1 MKKLALLLFL
11 SIFINTAWAQVAEP
25 LDLEKALQLGL
36 ENNLQVKIGIENKN
50 LRELDKKIAAGNLF
64 LPTLNANYL
73 RNFSTEDVTQTFV
86 SDPEN
91 PREIDAAKSRN
102 KAYSLVGIYG
112 FRPESLVTMRRLG
125 VLEEISDLDAKVIVE
140 NTVAGISTAYYRLI
154 LELQRYQ
161 VLKQTL
167 QLSKARLDISQAQYE
182 LGGAGKRD
190 ILTAQVDYNGD
201 SSLLM
206 TQHQIIQNAR
216 VNLNELLATDPDADY
231 VIQDSSIQIG
241 DPLSLETL
249 FENAFLENKLLLVNQ
264 RQNNAAFLQI
274 KELQAQRLPVL
285 NLNSSFNNSVF
296 NSDAGF
302 LIQNERQGLNYGGS
316 ITFNLFSGL
325 TLNRRIQ
332 SAKVNQRIQDYS
344 LEQYEVQLKSDL
356 QRAYNTYENNR
367 GLLTIEQ
374 TNYQVAKE
382 NSEIALERF
391 RLGIASYLEFR
402 DAQVNLLSAENRLI
416 SSVFQIKE
424 QEIELLRLSG
434 KIFFVSSMDPVD
446 EALDQ

>member
-1 MKKLALLLFL
+1 LLAFLLPIL
-11 SIFINTAWAQVAEP
+11 SVWGQVQEP

-36 ENNLQVKIGIENKN
+36 ENNLQVKIGVENRN
-50 LRELDKKIAAGNLF
+50 LRELDKKIAAGSLF
-64 LPTLNANYL
+64 MPTLNANYL
-73 RNFSTEDVTQTFV
+73 RTFATEDVTQTFV
-86 SDPEN
+86 SDPKN
-91 PREIDAAKSRN
+91 PREIDAAKSKN
-102 KAYSLVGIYG
+102 KAYSFVGIYG
-112 FRPESLVTMRRLG
+112 FRPESLLTMRRLG
-125 VLEEISDLDAKVIVE
+125 MLEEISDLDAKIIVE

-154 LELQRYQ
+154 LELQRLK
-161 VLKQTL
+161 VLQQTL
-167 QLSKARLDISQAQYE
+167 FLSKARLDISQAQYE

-190 ILTAQVDYNGD
+190 FLAAQVDYNGD

-206 TQHQIIQNAR
+206 TQYQVIQNAR
-216 VNLNELLATDPDADY
+216 VNLNELLAADPDTNFL
-231 VIQDSSIQIG
+231 IQDSTITIG
-241 DPLSLETL
+241 DRLTLETL
-249 FENAFLENKLLLVNQ
+249 YESAFLENKLLLVNQ
-264 RQNNAAFLQI
+264 RNNNEAFLRI
-274 KELQAQRLPVL
+274 KELQASRLPGI

-302 LIQNERQGLNYGGS
+302 LIQNERQGLNYGGT

-344 LEQYEVQLKSDL
+344 LEQYEIQLKSDI
-356 QRAYNTYENNR
+356 QRAYNTYDNNL
-367 GLLTIEQ
+367 GLLSIEQ

-416 SSVFQIKE
+416 TSIFQIKQ

-434 KIFFVSSMDPVD
+434 KIFFTSS
-446 EALDQ
+446 LDTFEVPTN

>member
-1 MKKLALLLFL
+1 MKIGTLLLAFL
-11 SIFINTAWAQVAEP
+11 LPILTVWGQVQEP

-36 ENNLQVKIGIENKN
+36 ENNLQVKIGVENRN
-50 LRELDKKIAAGNLF
+50 LRELDKKIAAGSLF
-64 LPTLNANYL
+64 MPTLNANYL
-73 RNFSTEDVTQTFV
+73 RSFSTEDVTQTFV

-91 PREIDAAKSRN
+91 PREIDAAKSKN
-102 KAYSLVGIYG
+102 KAYSFVGIYG
-112 FRPESLVTMRRLG
+112 FRPESLLTMRRLG
-125 VLEEISDLDAKVIVE
+125 MLEEISDLDAKIIVE

-154 LELQRYQ
+154 LELQRLK

-167 QLSKARLDISQAQYE
+167 FLSKARLDISQAQYE

-190 ILTAQVDYNGD
+190 FLAAQVDYNGD

-206 TQHQIIQNAR
+206 TQYQVIQNAR
-216 VNLNELLATDPDADY
+216 VNLNELLAADPDTDFL
-231 VIQDSSIQIG
+231 IQDSTITIG
-241 DPLSLETL
+241 DRLALDELYET
-249 FENAFLENKLLLVNQ
+249 AFLENKLLLVNQ
-264 RQNNAAFLQI
+264 RSNNEAFLRI
-274 KELQAQRLPVL
+274 KELQASRLPGI

-316 ITFNLFSGL
+316 ITLNLFSGL

-344 LEQYEVQLKSDL
+344 LENYEIQLKSDL
-356 QRAYNTYENNR
+356 QRAYNTYENNL
-367 GLLTIEQ
+367 GLLSIEQ

-416 SSVFQIKE
+416 TSIFQIKQ

-434 KIFFVSSMDPVD
+434 KIFFTSS
-446 EALDQ
+446 LDTFEVPTN

>member
-50 LRELDKKIAAGNLF
+50 LRELDKKVAAGNFF
-64 LPTLNANYL
+64 LPTVNANYL
-73 RNFSTEDVTQTFV
+73 RSFSTEDVTQTFV

-102 KAYSLVGIYG
+102 KAYSFVGIYG

-167 QLSKARLDISQAQYE
+167 QLSKARLNISQAQYD

-190 ILTAQVDYNGD
+190 FLAAQVDYNGD

-216 VNLNELLATDPDADY
+216 VNLNELLAADPDTEY
-231 VIQDSSIQIG
+231 VIQDSTIQIG

-249 FENAFLENKLLLVNQ
+249 YENAFLENKLLLVNQ
-264 RQNNAAFLQI
+264 RQNNAAFLEI
-274 KELQAQRLPVL
+274 KQLQAQRLPVL

-367 GLLTIEQ
+367 GLLSIEQ

-416 SSVFQIKE
+416 TSVFQIKE

-434 KIFFVSSMDPVD
+434 KIFFVNSTDPVD
-446 EALDQ
+446 GAIEQ

>member
-1 MKKLALLLFL
+1 MKKGTLLLVWIL
-11 SIFINTAWAQVAEP
+11 SITGAWAQTQES
-25 LDLEKALQLGL
+25 LDLEKALELGL
-36 ENNLQVKIGIENKN
+36 ENNLQIKIGVENQT
-50 LRELDKKIAAGNLF
+50 LRSLDKKIAAGNF
-64 LPTLNANYL
+64 FMPTLNANYL
-73 RNFSTEDVTQTFV
+73 RSFSTEDVTQTFV

-102 KAYSLVGIYG
+102 KAYSFVGIYG

-125 VLEEISDLDAKVIVE
+125 LLEEISELEAKIIVE
-140 NTVAGISTAYYRLI
+140 NTIAGISTAYYRLI
-154 LELQRYQ
+154 LELQRFK
-161 VLKQTL
+161 VLEQTL
-167 QLSKARLDISQAQYE
+167 ELSKARLEIAQAQYE

-190 ILTAQVDYNGD
+190 FLAAQVDYNGD

-206 TQHQIIQNAR
+206 TQYQVIQNAR
-216 VNLNELLATDPDADY
+216 VNLNELLAADPGTDY
-231 VIQDSSIQIG
+231 LIQDSTISIG
-241 DPLSLETL
+241 KTLSLDEL
-249 FENAFLENKLLLVNQ
+249 VENAFLDNKLLLANQ
-264 RQNNAAFLQI
+264 RRNNDAFLQL
-274 KELQAQRLPVL
+274 KELQAQRLPAL

-344 LEQYEVQLKSDL
+344 LEQYEIQLKSDL
-356 QRAYNTYENNR
+356 QRAYNTYDNNL
-367 GLLTIEQ
+367 GLLSIEQ
-374 TNYQVAKE
+374 KNYQVAKE

-416 SSVFQIKE
+416 TSVYQIKE

-434 KIFFVSSMDPVD
+434 NLFFTTSL
-446 EALDQ
+446 EEETN

>member
-1 MKKLALLLFL
+1 MKIGTLLLAFL
-11 SIFINTAWAQVAEP
+11 LPILPVWAQVQEP

-36 ENNLQVKIGIENKN
+36 ENNLQVKIGVENRN
-50 LRELDKKIAAGNLF
+50 LRELDKKIAAGSLF
-64 LPTLNANYL
+64 MPSLNANYL
-73 RNFSTEDVTQTFV
+73 RTFATEDVTQTFV
-86 SDPEN
+86 SDPKN
-91 PREIDAAKSRN
+91 PREIDAAKSKN
-102 KAYSLVGIYG
+102 KAYSFVGIYG
-112 FRPESLVTMRRLG
+112 FRPESLLTMRRLG

-154 LELQRYQ
+154 LELQRLK
-161 VLKQTL
+161 VLQQTL
-167 QLSKARLDISQAQYE
+167 FLSKARLDISQAQYE

-190 ILTAQVDYNGD
+190 YLAAQVDYNGD

-206 TQHQIIQNAR
+206 TQYQVIQNAR
-216 VNLNELLATDPDADY
+216 VNLNELLAADPDTNFP
-231 VIQDSSIQIG
+231 IQDSTITIG
-241 DPLSLETL
+241 DRLALDSLYES
-249 FENAFLENKLLLVNQ
+249 AFLENKQLLVNQ
-264 RQNNAAFLQI
+264 RNNNEAFLRI
-274 KELQAQRLPVL
+274 RELQASRLPGI

-302 LIQNERQGLNYGGS
+302 LIQNERQGLNYGGT

-344 LEQYEVQLKSDL
+344 LEQYEIQLKSDI
-356 QRAYNTYENNR
+356 QRAYNTYENNL
-367 GLLTIEQ
+367 GLLSIEQ

-416 SSVFQIKE
+416 TSIFQIKQ

-434 KIFFVSSMDPVD
+434 KIFFTSSLEDFEVP
-446 EALDQ
+446 AN

>member
-302 LIQNERQGLNYGGS
+302 LLQNERQGLNYGGS

-416 SSVFQIKE
+416 TSVFQIKE

-434 KIFFVSSMDPVD
+434 KIFFVSSLDPVD
-446 EALDQ
+446 EAVDQ

>member
-1 MKKLALLLFL
+1 MKKGTLLLVWIL
-11 SIFINTAWAQVAEP
+11 SITGAWAQTQES
-25 LDLEKALQLGL
+25 LDLEKALELGL
-36 ENNLQVKIGIENKN
+36 ENNLQIKIGVENQN
-50 LRELDKKIAAGNLF
+50 LRSLDKKIAAGNF
-64 LPTLNANYL
+64 FMPTLNANYL
-73 RNFSTEDVTQTFV
+73 RSFSTEDVTQTFV

-102 KAYSLVGIYG
+102 KAYSFVGIYG

-125 VLEEISDLDAKVIVE
+125 LLEEISELEAKIIVE
-140 NTVAGISTAYYRLI
+140 NTIAGISTAYYRLI
-154 LELQRYQ
+154 LELQRFK
-161 VLKQTL
+161 VLEQTL
-167 QLSKARLDISQAQYE
+167 ELSKARLEIAQAQYE

-190 ILTAQVDYNGD
+190 FLAAQVDYNGD

-206 TQHQIIQNAR
+206 TQYQVIQNAR
-216 VNLNELLATDPDADY
+216 VNLNELLATDPGTDY
-231 VIQDSSIQIG
+231 LIQDSTISIG
-241 DPLSLETL
+241 KTLSLGEL
-249 FENAFLENKLLLVNQ
+249 VENAFLDNKLLLANQ
-264 RQNNAAFLQI
+264 RRNNDAFLQL
-274 KELQAQRLPVL
+274 KELQAQRLPAL

-344 LEQYEVQLKSDL
+344 LEQYEIQLKSDL
-356 QRAYNTYENNR
+356 QRAYNTYDNNL
-367 GLLTIEQ
+367 GLLSIEQ
-374 TNYQVAKE
+374 KNYQVAKE

-416 SSVFQIKE
+416 TSIYQIKE

-434 KIFFVSSMDPVD
+434 NLFFTTSLEESTN
-446 EALDQ
+446 

>member
-1 MKKLALLLFL
+1 MKIGTLLLAFL
-11 SIFINTAWAQVAEP
+11 LPILTVWGQVQEP

-36 ENNLQVKIGIENKN
+36 ENNLQVKIGVENRN
-50 LRELDKKIAAGNLF
+50 LRELDKKIAAGSLF
-64 LPTLNANYL
+64 MPTLNANYL
-73 RNFSTEDVTQTFV
+73 RSFATEDVTQTFV
-86 SDPEN
+86 SDPKN
-91 PREIDAAKSRN
+91 PREIDAAKSKN
-102 KAYSLVGIYG
+102 KAYSFVGIYG
-112 FRPESLVTMRRLG
+112 FRPESLLTMRRLG
-125 VLEEISDLDAKVIVE
+125 MLEEISDLDAKIIVE

-154 LELQRYQ
+154 LELQRLK
-161 VLKQTL
+161 VLQQTL
-167 QLSKARLDISQAQYE
+167 FLSKARLDISQAQYE

-190 ILTAQVDYNGD
+190 FLAAQVDYNGD

-206 TQHQIIQNAR
+206 TQYQVIQNAR
-216 VNLNELLATDPDADY
+216 VNLNELLAADPDTNFL
-231 VIQDSSIQIG
+231 IQDSTITIG
-241 DPLSLETL
+241 DRLSLETL
-249 FENAFLENKLLLVNQ
+249 YESALLENKLLLVNQ
-264 RQNNAAFLQI
+264 RSNNEAFLRI
-274 KELQAQRLPVL
+274 KELQASRLPGI
-285 NLNSSFNNSVF
+285 NLNSSFNNSIF

-316 ITFNLFSGL
+316 ITLNLFSGL

-344 LEQYEVQLKSDL
+344 LEQYEIQLKSDI
-356 QRAYNTYENNR
+356 QRAYNTYDNNL
-367 GLLTIEQ
+367 GLLSIEQ

-416 SSVFQIKE
+416 TSIFQIKQ

-434 KIFFVSSMDPVD
+434 KIFFTSS
-446 EALDQ
+446 LDTFEVPTN

>member
-11 SIFINTAWAQVAEP
+11 SISIQTVWAQVAEP

-50 LRELDKKIAAGNLF
+50 LRELDKKVAAGNLF
-64 LPTLNANYL
+64 LPTVNANYL

-140 NTVAGISTAYYRLI
+140 NTVAGISTAYFRLI

-206 TQHQIIQNAR
+206 TQYQIIQNAR
-216 VNLNELLATDPDADY
+216 VNLNELLAADPDTDY
-231 VIQDSSIQIG
+231 VIQDSTIQIG
-241 DPLSLETL
+241 EPLSLEML

-367 GLLTIEQ
+367 GLLSIEQ

-416 SSVFQIKE
+416 TSVFQIKE

-434 KIFFVSSMDPVD
+434 KIFFASSLDPVD
-446 EALDQ
+446 EAVDY

>member
-1 MKKLALLLFL
+1 MKKGTLFL
-11 SIFINTAWAQVAEP
+11 VWIWSITGAWAQTQES
-25 LDLEKALQLGL
+25 LNLEKALELGL
-36 ENNLQVKIGIENKN
+36 ENNLQIKIGVENQT
-50 LRELDKKIAAGNLF
+50 LRSLDKKIAAGNF
-64 LPTLNANYL
+64 FMPTLNANYL
-73 RNFSTEDVTQTFV
+73 RSFSTEDVTQTFV

-102 KAYSLVGIYG
+102 KAYSFVGIYG

-125 VLEEISDLDAKVIVE
+125 LLEEISELEEKIIVE
-140 NTVAGISTAYYRLI
+140 NTIAGISTAYYRLI
-154 LELQRYQ
+154 LELQRFK
-161 VLKQTL
+161 VLEQTL
-167 QLSKARLDISQAQYE
+167 ALSKARLEIAQAQYE

-190 ILTAQVDYNGD
+190 FLAAQVDYNGD

-206 TQHQIIQNAR
+206 TQYQVIQNAR
-216 VNLNELLATDPDADY
+216 VNLNELLATDPSTDY
-231 VIQDSSIQIG
+231 LIQDSTISIG
-241 DPLSLETL
+241 KTLSLDEL
-249 FENAFLENKLLLVNQ
+249 VENAFLDNKLLLANQ
-264 RQNNAAFLQI
+264 RRNNDAFLQL
-274 KELQAQRLPVL
+274 KELQAQRLPAL

-344 LEQYEVQLKSDL
+344 LEQFEIQLKSDL
-356 QRAYNTYENNR
+356 QRAYNTYDNNL
-367 GLLTIEQ
+367 GLLSIEQ
-374 TNYQVAKE
+374 KNYQVAKE

-416 SSVFQIKE
+416 TSVYQIKE

-434 KIFFVSSMDPVD
+434 NLFFTTSL
-446 EALDQ
+446 EEETN

>member
-1 MKKLALLLFL
+1 MKIGTLLLAFL
-11 SIFINTAWAQVAEP
+11 LPILPVLAQVQEP

-36 ENNLQVKIGIENKN
+36 ENNLQVKIGVENRN
-50 LRELDKKIAAGNLF
+50 LRELDKKIAAGSLF
-64 LPTLNANYL
+64 MPTLNANYL
-73 RNFSTEDVTQTFV
+73 RTFATEDVTQTFV
-86 SDPEN
+86 SDPKN
-91 PREIDAAKSRN
+91 PREIDAAKSKN
-102 KAYSLVGIYG
+102 KAYSFVGIYG
-112 FRPESLVTMRRLG
+112 FRPESLLTMRRLG

-154 LELQRYQ
+154 LELQRLK
-161 VLKQTL
+161 VLQQTL
-167 QLSKARLDISQAQYE
+167 FLSKARLDISQAQYE

-190 ILTAQVDYNGD
+190 YLAAQVDYNGD

-206 TQHQIIQNAR
+206 TQYQVIQNAR
-216 VNLNELLATDPDADY
+216 VNLNELLAADPDTNFL
-231 VIQDSSIQIG
+231 IQDSTITIG
-241 DPLSLETL
+241 DRLALDSLYES
-249 FENAFLENKLLLVNQ
+249 AFLENKQLLVNQ
-264 RQNNAAFLQI
+264 RNNNEAFLRI
-274 KELQAQRLPVL
+274 RELQASRLPGI

-302 LIQNERQGLNYGGS
+302 LIQNERQGLNYGGT

-344 LEQYEVQLKSDL
+344 LEQYEIQLKSDI
-356 QRAYNTYENNR
+356 QRAYNTYENNL
-367 GLLTIEQ
+367 GLLSIEQ

-416 SSVFQIKE
+416 TSIFQIKQ

-434 KIFFVSSMDPVD
+434 KIFFSSSLEDFEVP
-446 EALDQ
+446 AN

>member
-1 MKKLALLLFL
+1 MKIGTLLLAFL
-11 SIFINTAWAQVAEP
+11 LPILPVWGQVQEP

-36 ENNLQVKIGIENKN
+36 ENNLQVKIGVENRN
-50 LRELDKKIAAGNLF
+50 LRELDKKIAAGSLF
-64 LPTLNANYL
+64 MPTLNANYL
-73 RNFSTEDVTQTFV
+73 RSFSTEDVTQTFV

-91 PREIDAAKSRN
+91 PRAIDAAKSKN
-102 KAYSLVGIYG
+102 KAYSFVGIYG
-112 FRPESLVTMRRLG
+112 FRPESLLTMRRLG
-125 VLEEISDLDAKVIVE
+125 MLEEISDLDAKIIVE

-154 LELQRYQ
+154 LELQRLK
-161 VLKQTL
+161 VLQQTL
-167 QLSKARLDISQAQYE
+167 FLSKARLDISQAQYE

-190 ILTAQVDYNGD
+190 YLAAQVDYNGD

-206 TQHQIIQNAR
+206 TQYQVIQNAR
-216 VNLNELLATDPDADY
+216 VNLNELLAADPDTDFL
-231 VIQDSSIQIG
+231 IQDSTITIG
-241 DPLSLETL
+241 DRLALDELYET
-249 FENAFLENKLLLVNQ
+249 AFLENKLLLVNQ
-264 RQNNAAFLQI
+264 RSNNEAFLRI
-274 KELQAQRLPVL
+274 KELQASRLPGI

-316 ITFNLFSGL
+316 ITLNLFSGL

-344 LEQYEVQLKSDL
+344 LENYEIQLKSDL
-356 QRAYNTYENNR
+356 QRAYNTYENNQ
-367 GLLTIEQ
+367 GLLSIEQ

-416 SSVFQIKE
+416 TSIFQIKQ

-434 KIFFVSSMDPVD
+434 KIFFTSS
-446 EALDQ
+446 LDAFEVPTN

>member
-1 MKKLALLLFL
+1 MKIGTLLLAFL
-11 SIFINTAWAQVAEP
+11 LPILSVWGQVQEP

-36 ENNLQVKIGIENKN
+36 ENNLQVKIGVENRN
-50 LRELDKKIAAGNLF
+50 LRELDKKIAAGSLF
-64 LPTLNANYL
+64 MPTLNANYL
-73 RNFSTEDVTQTFV
+73 RSFATEDVTQTFV
-86 SDPEN
+86 SDPKN
-91 PREIDAAKSRN
+91 PREIDAAKSKN
-102 KAYSLVGIYG
+102 KAYSFVGIYG
-112 FRPESLVTMRRLG
+112 FRPESLLTMRRLG
-125 VLEEISDLDAKVIVE
+125 MLEEISDLDAKIIVE

-154 LELQRYQ
+154 LELQRLK
-161 VLKQTL
+161 VLQQTL
-167 QLSKARLDISQAQYE
+167 FLSKARLDISQAQYE

-190 ILTAQVDYNGD
+190 FLAAQVDYNGD

-206 TQHQIIQNAR
+206 TQYQVIQNAR
-216 VNLNELLATDPDADY
+216 VNLNELLAADPETNFL
-231 VIQDSSIQIG
+231 IQDSTITIG
-241 DPLSLETL
+241 DRLTLETL
-249 FENAFLENKLLLVNQ
+249 YESALLENKLLLVNQ
-264 RQNNAAFLQI
+264 RNNNEAFLRI
-274 KELQAQRLPVL
+274 KELQASRLPGI

-316 ITFNLFSGL
+316 ITLNLFSGL

-344 LEQYEVQLKSDL
+344 LEQYEIQLKSDI
-356 QRAYNTYENNR
+356 QRAYNTYDNNL
-367 GLLTIEQ
+367 GLLSIEQ

-416 SSVFQIKE
+416 TSIFQIKQ

-434 KIFFVSSMDPVD
+434 KIFFTSS
-446 EALDQ
+446 LDTFEVPTN

>member
-1 MKKLALLLFL
+1 MKIGTLLLAFL
-11 SIFINTAWAQVAEP
+11 LPILPVWAQVQEP

-36 ENNLQVKIGIENKN
+36 ENNLQVKIGVENRN
-50 LRELDKKIAAGNLF
+50 LRELDKKIAAGSLF
-64 LPTLNANYL
+64 MPTLNANYL
-73 RNFSTEDVTQTFV
+73 RTFATEDVTQTFV

-91 PREIDAAKSRN
+91 PRAIDAAKSKN
-102 KAYSLVGIYG
+102 KSYSFVGIYG
-112 FRPESLVTMRRLG
+112 FRPESLLTMRRLG
-125 VLEEISDLDAKVIVE
+125 LLEEISDLDAKIIVE

-154 LELQRYQ
+154 LELQRLK
-161 VLKQTL
+161 VLQQTL
-167 QLSKARLDISQAQYE
+167 FLSKARLDISQAQYE

-190 ILTAQVDYNGD
+190 FLAAQVDYNGD
-201 SSLLM
+201 SSLLI
-206 TQHQIIQNAR
+206 TQYQVIQNAR
-216 VNLNELLATDPDADY
+216 VNLNELLAADPDTDFL
-231 VIQDSSIQIG
+231 IQDSTITIG
-241 DPLSLETL
+241 DRLALDELYET
-249 FENAFLENKLLLVNQ
+249 AFLENKLLLVNQ
-264 RQNNAAFLQI
+264 RSNNEAFLRI
-274 KELQAQRLPVL
+274 KELQASRLPGI

-316 ITFNLFSGL
+316 ITLNLFSGL

-344 LEQYEVQLKSDL
+344 LENYEIQLKSDL
-356 QRAYNTYENNR
+356 QRAYNTYENNL
-367 GLLTIEQ
+367 GLLSIEQ

-416 SSVFQIKE
+416 TSIFQIKQ

-434 KIFFVSSMDPVD
+434 KIFFTSS
-446 EALDQ
+446 LDTFEVPTN

>member
-1 MKKLALLLFL
+1 MKIGTLLLAFL
-11 SIFINTAWAQVAEP
+11 LPILPVWGQVQEP

-36 ENNLQVKIGIENKN
+36 ENNLQVKIGVENRN
-50 LRELDKKIAAGNLF
+50 LRELDKKIAAGSLF
-64 LPTLNANYL
+64 MPTLNANYL
-73 RNFSTEDVTQTFV
+73 RTFATEDVTQTFV

-91 PREIDAAKSRN
+91 PRAIDAAKSKN
-102 KAYSLVGIYG
+102 KAYSFVGIYG
-112 FRPESLVTMRRLG
+112 FRPESLLTIRRLG
-125 VLEEISDLDAKVIVE
+125 LLEEISDLDAKIIVE

-154 LELQRYQ
+154 LELQRLK
-161 VLKQTL
+161 VLQQTL
-167 QLSKARLDISQAQYE
+167 FLSKARLDISQAQYE

-190 ILTAQVDYNGD
+190 FLAAQVDYNGD

-206 TQHQIIQNAR
+206 TQYQVIQNAR
-216 VNLNELLATDPDADY
+216 VNLNELLAADPDTDFL
-231 VIQDSSIQIG
+231 IQDSTITIG
-241 DPLSLETL
+241 DRLALDELYET
-249 FENAFLENKLLLVNQ
+249 AFLENKLLLVNQ
-264 RQNNAAFLQI
+264 RSNNEAFLRI
-274 KELQAQRLPVL
+274 KELQASRLPGI

-316 ITFNLFSGL
+316 ITLNLFSGL

-332 SAKVNQRIQDYS
+332 GAKVNQRIQDYS
-344 LEQYEVQLKSDL
+344 LENYEIQLKSDL
-356 QRAYNTYENNR
+356 QRAYNTYGNNL
-367 GLLTIEQ
+367 GLLSIEQ

-416 SSVFQIKE
+416 TSIFQIKQ

-434 KIFFVSSMDPVD
+434 KIFFTSS
-446 EALDQ
+446 LDSFEVPTN

>member
-1 MKKLALLLFL
+1 MKIGTLLLAFL
-11 SIFINTAWAQVAEP
+11 LPILPVWGQVQEP

-36 ENNLQVKIGIENKN
+36 ENNLQVKIGVENRN
-50 LRELDKKIAAGNLF
+50 LRELDKKIAAGSLF
-64 LPTLNANYL
+64 MPTLNANYL
-73 RNFSTEDVTQTFV
+73 RTFATEDVTQTFV
-86 SDPEN
+86 SDPKN
-91 PREIDAAKSRN
+91 PREIDAAKSKN
-102 KAYSLVGIYG
+102 KAYSFLGIYG
-112 FRPESLVTMRRLG
+112 FRPESLLTMRRLG
-125 VLEEISDLDAKVIVE
+125 MLEEISDLDAKIIVE

-154 LELQRYQ
+154 LELQRLK
-161 VLKQTL
+161 VLQQTL
-167 QLSKARLDISQAQYE
+167 FLSKARLDISQAQYE

-190 ILTAQVDYNGD
+190 FLAAQVDYNGD

-206 TQHQIIQNAR
+206 TQYQVIQNAR
-216 VNLNELLATDPDADY
+216 VNLNELLAADPDTNFL
-231 VIQDSSIQIG
+231 IQDSTITIG
-241 DPLSLETL
+241 DRLTLETL
-249 FENAFLENKLLLVNQ
+249 YESAFLENKLLLVNQ
-264 RQNNAAFLQI
+264 RNNNEAFLRI
-274 KELQAQRLPVL
+274 KELQASRLPGI

-344 LEQYEVQLKSDL
+344 LEQYEIQLKSDI
-356 QRAYNTYENNR
+356 QRAYNTYDNNL
-367 GLLTIEQ
+367 GLLSIEQ

-416 SSVFQIKE
+416 TSIFQIKQ

-434 KIFFVSSMDPVD
+434 KIFFTSSLEPFEVPVN
-446 EALDQ
+446 

>member
-1 MKKLALLLFL
+1 MKIGTLLLAFL
-11 SIFINTAWAQVAEP
+11 LPILPVWGQVQEP

-36 ENNLQVKIGIENKN
+36 ENNLQVKIGVENRN
-50 LRELDKKIAAGNLF
+50 LRELDKKIAAGSLF
-64 LPTLNANYL
+64 MPTLNANYL
-73 RNFSTEDVTQTFV
+73 RTFATEDVTQTFV
-86 SDPEN
+86 SDPKN
-91 PREIDAAKSRN
+91 PREIDAAKSKN
-102 KAYSLVGIYG
+102 KAYSFVGIYG
-112 FRPESLVTMRRLG
+112 FRPESLLTMRRLG
-125 VLEEISDLDAKVIVE
+125 MLEEISDLDAKIIVE

-154 LELQRYQ
+154 LELQRLK

-167 QLSKARLDISQAQYE
+167 FLSKARLDISQAQYE

-190 ILTAQVDYNGD
+190 FLAAQVDYNGD

-206 TQHQIIQNAR
+206 TQYQVIQNAR
-216 VNLNELLATDPDADY
+216 VNLNELLAADPDTDFL
-231 VIQDSSIQIG
+231 IQDSTITIG
-241 DPLSLETL
+241 DRLALDELYET
-249 FENAFLENKLLLVNQ
+249 AFLENKLLLVNQ
-264 RQNNAAFLQI
+264 RSNNEAFLRI
-274 KELQAQRLPVL
+274 KELQASRLPGI

-316 ITFNLFSGL
+316 ITLNLFSGL

-344 LEQYEVQLKSDL
+344 LENYEIQLKSDL
-356 QRAYNTYENNR
+356 QRAYNTYENNL
-367 GLLTIEQ
+367 GLLSIEQ

-416 SSVFQIKE
+416 TSIFQIKQ

-434 KIFFVSSMDPVD
+434 KIFFTSS
-446 EALDQ
+446 LDAFEVPTN

>member
-11 SIFINTAWAQVAEP
+11 SISIQTVWAQVAEP

-50 LRELDKKIAAGNLF
+50 LRELDKKVAAGNLF
-64 LPTLNANYL
+64 LPTVNANYL

-140 NTVAGISTAYYRLI
+140 NTVAGISTAYFRLI

-206 TQHQIIQNAR
+206 TQYQIIQNAR
-216 VNLNELLATDPDADY
+216 VNLNELLAADPDTDY
-231 VIQDSSIQIG
+231 VIQDSTIQIG
-241 DPLSLETL
+241 EPLSLEML

-367 GLLTIEQ
+367 GLLSIEQ

-416 SSVFQIKE
+416 TSVFQIKE

-434 KIFFVSSMDPVD
+434 KIFFASSLDSVD
-446 EALDQ
+446 EAVDY

>member
-416 SSVFQIKE
+416 TSVFQIKE

-434 KIFFVSSMDPVD
+434 KIFFVSSLDPVD
-446 EALDQ
+446 EAVDQ

>member
-1 MKKLALLLFL
+1 MKIGTLLLAFL
-11 SIFINTAWAQVAEP
+11 LPVLSVWAQVQEP

-36 ENNLQVKIGIENKN
+36 ENNLQVKIGVENRN
-50 LRELDKKIAAGNLF
+50 LRELDKKIAAGSLF
-64 LPTLNANYL
+64 MPTLNANYL
-73 RNFSTEDVTQTFV
+73 RTFATEDVTQTFV

-91 PREIDAAKSRN
+91 PREIDAAKSKN
-102 KAYSLVGIYG
+102 KAYSFVGIYG
-112 FRPESLVTMRRLG
+112 FRPESLLTMRRLG
-125 VLEEISDLDAKVIVE
+125 MLEEISDLDAKIIVE

-154 LELQRYQ
+154 LELQRLK
-161 VLKQTL
+161 VLQQTL
-167 QLSKARLDISQAQYE
+167 FLSKARLDISQAQYE

-190 ILTAQVDYNGD
+190 YLAAQVDYNGD
-201 SSLLM
+201 SSLLI
-206 TQHQIIQNAR
+206 TQYQVIQNAR
-216 VNLNELLATDPDADY
+216 VNLNELLAADPDTNFL
-231 VIQDSSIQIG
+231 IQDSTIAIG
-241 DPLSLETL
+241 DRLALETL
-249 FENAFLENKLLLVNQ
+249 YESAFLENKLLLVNQ
-264 RQNNAAFLQI
+264 RNNNEAFLRI
-274 KELQAQRLPVL
+274 KELQASRLPGI

-302 LIQNERQGLNYGGS
+302 LIQNERQGLNYGGT

-344 LEQYEVQLKSDL
+344 LEQYEIQLKSDI
-356 QRAYNTYENNR
+356 QRAYNTYENNL
-367 GLLTIEQ
+367 GLLSIEQ

-416 SSVFQIKE
+416 TSIFQIKQ

-434 KIFFVSSMDPVD
+434 KIFFTSSLEPFEVPVN
-446 EALDQ
+446 

>member
-1 MKKLALLLFL
+1 MKKGTLFL
-11 SIFINTAWAQVAEP
+11 VWIWSITGAWAQTQES
-25 LDLEKALQLGL
+25 LNLEKALELGL
-36 ENNLQVKIGIENKN
+36 ENNLQIKIGVENQS
-50 LRELDKKIAAGNLF
+50 LRSLDKKIAAGNF
-64 LPTLNANYL
+64 FMPTLNANYL
-73 RNFSTEDVTQTFV
+73 RSFSTEDVTQTFV

-102 KAYSLVGIYG
+102 KAYSFVGIYG

-125 VLEEISDLDAKVIVE
+125 LLEEISELEAKIIVE
-140 NTVAGISTAYYRLI
+140 NTIAGISTAYYRLI
-154 LELQRYQ
+154 LELQRFK
-161 VLKQTL
+161 VLEQTL
-167 QLSKARLDISQAQYE
+167 ALSKARLEIAQAQYE

-190 ILTAQVDYNGD
+190 FLAAQVDYNGD

-206 TQHQIIQNAR
+206 TQYQVIQNAR
-216 VNLNELLATDPDADY
+216 VNLNELLATDPSTDY
-231 VIQDSSIQIG
+231 LIQDSTISIG
-241 DPLSLETL
+241 KTLSLDEL
-249 FENAFLENKLLLVNQ
+249 VENAFLDNKLLLANQ
-264 RQNNAAFLQI
+264 RRNNDAFLQL
-274 KELQAQRLPVL
+274 KELQAQRLPAL

-344 LEQYEVQLKSDL
+344 LEQFEIQLKSDL
-356 QRAYNTYENNR
+356 QRAYKTYDNNL
-367 GLLTIEQ
+367 GLLSIEQ
-374 TNYQVAKE
+374 KNYQVAKE

-416 SSVFQIKE
+416 TSVYQIKE

-434 KIFFVSSMDPVD
+434 NLFFTTSL
-446 EALDQ
+446 EEETN

>member
-1 MKKLALLLFL
+1 MKIGTLLLALLLPIL
-11 SIFINTAWAQVAEP
+11 PVWAQVQEP

-36 ENNLQVKIGIENKN
+36 ENNLQVKIGVENRN
-50 LRELDKKIAAGNLF
+50 LRELDKKIAAGILF
-64 LPTLNANYL
+64 MPSLNANYL
-73 RNFSTEDVTQTFV
+73 RSFATEDVTQTFV
-86 SDPEN
+86 SDPKN
-91 PREIDAAKSRN
+91 PREIDAAKSKNR
-102 KAYSLVGIYG
+102 AYSFVGIYG
-112 FRPESLVTMRRLG
+112 FRPESLLTMRRLG
-125 VLEEISDLDAKVIVE
+125 VLEEISDLDAKIIVE

-154 LELQRYQ
+154 LELQRLK
-161 VLKQTL
+161 VLQQTL
-167 QLSKARLDISQAQYE
+167 LLSKARLDISQSQYE

-190 ILTAQVDYNGD
+190 YLAAQVDYNGD
-201 SSLLM
+201 SSLLI
-206 TQHQIIQNAR
+206 TQYQVIQNAR
-216 VNLNELLATDPDADY
+216 VNLNELLAADPDTNFQ
-231 VIQDSSIQIG
+231 IQDSTITIG
-241 DPLSLETL
+241 DRLALDSLYES
-249 FENAFLENKLLLVNQ
+249 AFLENKQLLVNQ
-264 RQNNAAFLQI
+264 RNNNEAFLRI
-274 KELQAQRLPVL
+274 RELQASRLPGI

-344 LEQYEVQLKSDL
+344 LEQYEIQLKSDI
-356 QRAYNTYENNR
+356 QRAYNTYENNL
-367 GLLTIEQ
+367 GLRSIEQ

-416 SSVFQIKE
+416 TSIFQIKQ

-434 KIFFVSSMDPVD
+434 KIFFTSSLEDFEVPTN
-446 EALDQ
+446 

>member
-1 MKKLALLLFL
+1 MKKGTLFL
-11 SIFINTAWAQVAEP
+11 VWIWSITGAWAQTQES
-25 LDLEKALQLGL
+25 LNLEKALELGL
-36 ENNLQVKIGIENKN
+36 ENNLQIKIGVENQN
-50 LRELDKKIAAGNLF
+50 LRSLDKKIAAGNF
-64 LPTLNANYL
+64 FMPTLNANYL
-73 RNFSTEDVTQTFV
+73 RSFSTEDVTQTFV

-102 KAYSLVGIYG
+102 KAYSFVGIYG

-125 VLEEISDLDAKVIVE
+125 LLEEISELEAKIIVE
-140 NTVAGISTAYYRLI
+140 NTIAGISTAYYRLI
-154 LELQRYQ
+154 LELQRFK
-161 VLKQTL
+161 VLEQTL
-167 QLSKARLDISQAQYE
+167 ELSKARLEIAQAQYE

-190 ILTAQVDYNGD
+190 FLAAQVDYNGD

-206 TQHQIIQNAR
+206 TQYQVIQNAR
-216 VNLNELLATDPDADY
+216 VNLNELLATDPGTDY
-231 VIQDSSIQIG
+231 LIQDSTISIG
-241 DPLSLETL
+241 KTLSLGEL
-249 FENAFLENKLLLVNQ
+249 VENAFLDNKLLLANQ
-264 RQNNAAFLQI
+264 RRNNDAFLQL
-274 KELQAQRLPVL
+274 KELQAQRLPAL

-344 LEQYEVQLKSDL
+344 LEQYEIQLKSDL
-356 QRAYNTYENNR
+356 QRAYNTYDNNL
-367 GLLTIEQ
+367 GLLSIEQ
-374 TNYQVAKE
+374 KNYQVAKE

-416 SSVFQIKE
+416 TSIYQIKE

-434 KIFFVSSMDPVD
+434 NLFFTTSLEESTN
-446 EALDQ
+446 